1 MSIKAERAK
10 GIRSALTAI
19 FFLQGALGTVMI
31 PRVPELIDQINVNFT
46 AWGAILGFSGLGAL
60 VGLMFANRYIVTFG
74 SRRVLEV
81 SSVVSALLLISLPFI
96 TNAWIFF
103 LVQAAMAFTG
113 SCFNIALNMQA
124 VVLQKMLNRT
134 LIGKFH
140 AVWSIGAASSAAL
153 SAVMATFLPMWL
165 HFLLIPSIAALI
177 LYIASTRT
185 LTAEEIGKSS
195 ERKPEKKSPFWKA
208 PSQLWLLA
216 AGMFAGI
223 FPEAA
228 ITDWSAVFGKK
239 VLGLDA
245 GLSAMPY
252 TLFVGAMIIARLSIG
267 RLTRNRHVG
276 VISFWGGLFGSVAM
290 GAGALLGPVLA
301 AQDPILGLTAT
312 SALWFLAGLG
322 IGPMSPSF
330 MTAAGNVKGLT
341 TAQALSRMSLISSVL
356 FMGGKFVMGAIAQD
370 VNLVAAFML
379 PTALLCIAGL
389 ISGAMAKRAEAEK
402 AAVQDAFPMTG
413 PIGIITSDK

>member
-239 VLGLDA
+239 ALGLDA
-245 GLSAMPY
+245 GLSALPY

>member
-1 MSIKAERAK
+1 LSIKAERAK

-165 HFLLIPSIAALI
+165 HFLLIPSIAAVM

-245 GLSAMPY
+245 GLSALPY

-402 AAVQDAFPMTG
+402 AAVQDAFPMTA

>member
-1 MSIKAERAK
+1 
-10 GIRSALTAI
+10 
-19 FFLQGALGTVMI
+19 
-31 PRVPELIDQINVNFT
+31 
-46 AWGAILGFSGLGAL
+46 
-60 VGLMFANRYIVTFG
+60 
-74 SRRVLEV
+74 
-81 SSVVSALLLISLPFI
+81 
-96 TNAWIFF
+96 
-103 LVQAAMAFTG
+103 
-113 SCFNIALNMQA
+113 
-124 VVLQKMLNRT
+124 
-134 LIGKFH
+134 
-140 AVWSIGAASSAAL
+140 
-153 SAVMATFLPMWL
+153 
-165 HFLLIPSIAALI
+165 
-177 LYIASTRT
+177 
-185 LTAEEIGKSS
+185 
-195 ERKPEKKSPFWKA
+195 
-208 PSQLWLLA
+208 
-216 AGMFAGI
+216 
-223 FPEAA
+223 
-228 ITDWSAVFGKK
+228 
-239 VLGLDA
+239 
-245 GLSAMPY
+245 
-252 TLFVGAMIIARLSIG
+252 MIIARLSIG

>member
-10 GIRSALTAI
+10 TVRSALTAI

-31 PRVPELIDQINVNFT
+31 PRVPEIIEQIDVNFT

-60 VGLMFANRYIVTFG
+60 IGLMYANRYIVRFG

-81 SSVVSALLLISLPFI
+81 TSVASALLLVSIPFI

-103 LVQAAMAFTG
+103 AIQAAMAFTG
-113 SCFNIALNMQA
+113 SCFNIALNMQG

-140 AVWSIGAASSAAL
+140 AVWSIGAASSAAI
-153 SAVMATFLPMWL
+153 SAVLATFLPMWL
-165 HFLLIPSIAALI
+165 HFLLIPGVSAVI
-177 LYIASTRT
+177 LYIASTRS
-185 LTAEEIGKSS
+185 LTAEEIGRSS
-195 ERKPEKKSPFWKA
+195 ERKAEKKSPFWKA
-208 PSQLWLLA
+208 PSQLWLLS
-216 AGMFAGI
+216 AGLFAGV

-245 GLSAMPY
+245 GLSALPY
-252 TLFVGAMIIARLSIG
+252 TLFVGAMILARLSIG
-267 RLTRNRHVG
+267 RLTKNRHVG

-290 GAGALLGPVLA
+290 GAGALLGPALA

-312 SALWFLAGLG
+312 SILWFFAGLG

-330 MTAAGNVKGLT
+330 MSAAGYVKGLT

-356 FMGGKFVMGAIAQD
+356 FIGGKFVMGAIAQD

-379 PTALLCIAGL
+379 PTALFCIAGL
-389 ISGAMAKRAEAEK
+389 IAGAMAKRAEAEK
-402 AAVQDAFPMTG
+402 AAIEDAFPITG
-413 PIGIITSDK
+413 PIGVVASEK

>member
-1 MSIKAERAK
+1 LSIKAERVK
-10 GIRSALTAI
+10 SVRTALNAI

-31 PRVPELIDQINVNFT
+31 PRVPELIEQIDVNFT

-60 VGLMFANRYIVTFG
+60 VGLMYANRYIVRLG
-74 SRRVLEV
+74 SRRVLEIT
-81 SSVVSALLLISLPFI
+81 SVASALLLVSLPFI

-113 SCFNIALNMQA
+113 SCFNIALNTQA

-134 LIGKFH
+134 IIGKFH
-140 AVWSIGAASSAAL
+140 AIWSIGAAGSAAV
-153 SAVMATFLPMWL
+153 SAVLATFLPIWL
-165 HFLLIPSIAALI
+165 HFLLIPTIAAVI
-177 LYIASTRT
+177 LYFASTRT

-208 PSQLWLLA
+208 PSQLWLLS
-216 AGMFAGI
+216 AGLFAGV

-228 ITDWSAVFGKK
+228 IMDWSAVYGKRE
-239 VLGLDA
+239 LGLDA
-245 GLSAMPY
+245 GLSAIPY
-252 TLFVGAMIIARLSIG
+252 TLFVGAMIVSRLSIG

-276 VISFWGGLFGSVAM
+276 VLSFWGGLFGSVAM

-301 AQDPILGLTAT
+301 EQDPTLGLTAT
-312 SALWFLAGLG
+312 SILWFAAGLG
-322 IGPMSPSF
+322 LGPMSPTFFS
-330 MTAAGNVKGLT
+330 AAGYVKGLT
-341 TAQALSRMSLISSVL
+341 TAQALARMSLISSVL

-379 PTALLCIAGL
+379 PTALFCIAGL
-389 ISGAMAKRAEAEK
+389 VAGAIAKRVDAGKGAIE
-402 AAVQDAFPMTG
+402 DAFPMTG
-413 PIGIITSDK
+413 PIGTIASDK

>member
-1 MSIKAERAK
+1 
-10 GIRSALTAI
+10 
-19 FFLQGALGTVMI
+19 
-31 PRVPELIDQINVNFT
+31 
-46 AWGAILGFSGLGAL
+46 
-60 VGLMFANRYIVTFG
+60 MFANRYIVTFG

-245 GLSAMPY
+245 GLSALPY